1 MFRGILAWI
10 LADGLERERQI
21 DFEEEEEMEIPV
33 QPVSQISYEYWP
45 QFDDDEPTLEMAYN
59 FYEENSICHLCQ
71 NQKVRCYLEYP
82 ERENI
87 ENRLTRI

>member
-1 MFRGILAWI
+1 MLRGILAWL
-10 LADGLERERQI
+10 LADRMEREREVLEWVE
-21 DFEEEEEMEIPV
+21 DEEEEEVKPV
-33 QPVSQISYEYWP
+33 PQVSYDYWP